1 MFLSTPSTSF
11 NLTSIEKKLAA
22 IETISSSSYTVK
34 PTTRL
39 TKVNNETE
47 LDAYLKS
54 ERANFNDEQF
64 EYLTQQS
71 LTQADTDYW
80 EEIFSSSLKR
90 RRNLINC
97 LLADD
102 LRPRS
107 ISSYD
112 STSATKTSQILSD
125 STTSP
130 TGYDFQSVS
139 FDICLIRKLL
149 LEGWTSQQNQ
159 SLIFTDLSLVE
170 QQYAQTLITYNQTRT
185 SSGTGDGDQLIIQYK
200 HVAKTYETQ
209 IVYDMWHAAEWMTGV
224 LDYDYRKS
232 DLFHAQRAI
241 VLCARDYLERSFRQA
256 LEITYN
262 DIDFYGCLLSFIT
275 SNEKISR
282 LQSVDDRLVDGVSA
296 WPLIFYALR
305 AGDTNLAFNIID
317 KANLPHV
324 QTLLETYLS
333 KEQTTTTTTTNKSSN
348 IRNIEYSLVGN
359 PYKRAVICILD
370 RTNLVDA
377 HEDILLCIEDFLWI
391 KLAQIQTIN
400 ETTFNDRTNVQLTI
414 SRLQRWI
421 LRDLGEE
428 YFKAYEQPFRYARI
442 LILCGAF
449 ESACEFLFKISS
461 TKVHS
466 IHLSIYFNE
475 KYLLGLTSSIDE
487 CMIMIAGNSQQN
499 KTNTALNLP
508 KLIESYLKEKLI
520 NNQYRY
526 WELIN
531 YAYALINIEHLEA
544 GTEFRRLLI
553 DLTTNLDDIHIVYG
567 KWIIITDNDG
577 GEENKILK
585 FERGLLHQLLSN
597 LDDSD
602 IDDVLISLA
611 TTIEEHHR
619 SHILVASA
627 LFELAH
633 DYSSCIRLASE
644 YITQLILDRLLIS
657 SSTTLSPFP
666 FVYEL
671 AQRLQILLKIKHD
684 NNQQNYFLLLDIYA
698 FVDYYLRVGQHERAF
713 LVLRQLKLFP
723 YDKDYND
730 DEQARQLFSSNK
742 WLQQLFPHLC
752 LAALRTHL
760 LVIQHGTSSNLT
772 EEEKHQYEYYRHT
785 ASIDLTHL
793 AEFAHMQ
800 SQSFTRTQLR
810 SIDRLCEQ
818 ANQYYDQDMSFH

>member
-130 TGYDFQSVS
+130 TGYDFQS
-139 FDICLIRKLL
+139 
-149 LEGWTSQQNQ
+149 GWTSQQNQ
-159 SLIFTDLSLVE
+159 SSIFTDLSLVE

-333 KEQTTTTTTTNKSSN
+333 KEQTTTTNKSSN

-428 YFKAYEQPFRYARI
+428 YFKAYEQPFRYTRI

-657 SSTTLSPFP
+657 SSSTLSPFS

-698 FVDYYLRVGQHERAF
+698 FVDYYLRIGQHERAF

>member
-22 IETISSSSYTVK
+22 IEATSASSYTVK

-39 TKVNNETE
+39 PKVNNEAE
-47 LDAYLKS
+47 LDGYLKS

-80 EEIFSSSLKR
+80 EEIFSDSLKR

-112 STSATKTSQILSD
+112 STSTIKTSQILND

-130 TGYDFQSVS
+130 TGYDFKS
-139 FDICLIRKLL
+139 D
-149 LEGWTSQQNQ
+149 WTSQQNQ
-159 SLIFTDLSLVE
+159 SSIFADLSLVE
-170 QQYAQTLITYNQTRT
+170 QQYAQTLIKYNQTRT
-185 SSGTGDGDQLIIQYK
+185 SSGTGDGDQLILQYK
-200 HVAKTYETQ
+200 HIAKTYETQ
-209 IVYDMWHAAEWMTGV
+209 VVYDMWHAAEWMSGV

-305 AGDTNLAFNIID
+305 AGDINLAFNIIH

-324 QTLLETYLS
+324 QALLETYLS
-333 KEQTTTTTTTNKSSN
+333 KEQTTTTTTTTNKSSN

-377 HEDILLCIEDFLWI
+377 HEDVLLCIEDFLWI

-400 ETTFNDRTNVQLTI
+400 ETAFHDRTNVQLTI
-414 SRLQRWI
+414 PRLQRWI

-442 LILCGAF
+442 LLLCGAF
-449 ESACEFLFKISS
+449 ESACEFLFKISL

-508 KLIESYLKEKLI
+508 KLIETYLKEKFI
-520 NNQYRY
+520 HNQNRY

-531 YAYALINIEHLEA
+531 YAYALINIEHSEA
-544 GTEFRRLLI
+544 ENEFRRLLI

-567 KWIIITDNDG
+567 KWIIVIDNDG
-577 GEENKILK
+577 GEENRILK
-585 FERGLLHQLLSN
+585 LERGLLHELFSH

-602 IDDVLISLA
+602 IDDVLIGLA

-619 SHILVASA
+619 SRLLVASA

-644 YITQLILDRLLIS
+644 YIAQLILDRLLIS
-657 SSTTLSPFP
+657 SSTLSPFP
-666 FVYEL
+666 FIYEL
-671 AQRLQILLKIKHD
+671 AQRLQILSKIKHD
-684 NNQQNYFLLLDIYA
+684 DNQQNYFLLLDIYA
-698 FVDYYLRVGQHERAF
+698 FVDYYLRVEQHERAF

-723 YDKDYND
+723 YGKDYND
-730 DEQARQLFSSNK
+730 DEQARQLFASNK

-772 EEEKHQYEYYRHT
+772 EEEKHQYEFYRHT

>member
-1 MFLSTPSTSF
+1 M
-11 NLTSIEKKLAA
+11 
-22 IETISSSSYTVK
+22 
-34 PTTRL
+34 R
-39 TKVNNETE
+39 
-47 LDAYLKS
+47 
-54 ERANFNDEQF
+54 
-64 EYLTQQS
+64 
-71 LTQADTDYW
+71 
-80 EEIFSSSLKR
+80 LKR

-159 SLIFTDLSLVE
+159 SSIFTDLSLVE

-333 KEQTTTTTTTNKSSN
+333 KEQTTTTNKSSN

-577 GEENKILK
+577 GEENRILK

-657 SSTTLSPFP
+657 SSSTLSPFS

-698 FVDYYLRVGQHERAF
+698 FVDYYLRIGQHERAF

>member
-1 MFLSTPSTSF
+1 
-11 NLTSIEKKLAA
+11 
-22 IETISSSSYTVK
+22 
-34 PTTRL
+34 
-39 TKVNNETE
+39 
-47 LDAYLKS
+47 
-54 ERANFNDEQF
+54 
-64 EYLTQQS
+64 
-71 LTQADTDYW
+71 
-80 EEIFSSSLKR
+80 
-90 RRNLINC
+90 
-97 LLADD
+97 
-102 LRPRS
+102 
-107 ISSYD
+107 
-112 STSATKTSQILSD
+112 
-125 STTSP
+125 
-130 TGYDFQSVS
+130 
-139 FDICLIRKLL
+139 
-149 LEGWTSQQNQ
+149 
-159 SLIFTDLSLVE
+159 
-170 QQYAQTLITYNQTRT
+170 
-185 SSGTGDGDQLIIQYK
+185 
-200 HVAKTYETQ
+200 
-209 IVYDMWHAAEWMTGV
+209 
-224 LDYDYRKS
+224 
-232 DLFHAQRAI
+232 
-241 VLCARDYLERSFRQA
+241 
-256 LEITYN
+256 
-262 DIDFYGCLLSFIT
+262 
-275 SNEKISR
+275 
-282 LQSVDDRLVDGVSA
+282 
-296 WPLIFYALR
+296 
-305 AGDTNLAFNIID
+305 
-317 KANLPHV
+317 
-324 QTLLETYLS
+324 
-333 KEQTTTTTTTNKSSN
+333 
-348 IRNIEYSLVGN
+348 
-359 PYKRAVICILD
+359 AVICILD

-428 YFKAYEQPFRYARI
+428 YFKAYEQPFRYTRI

>member
-1 MFLSTPSTSF
+1 MFLSASSTSF

-22 IETISSSSYTVK
+22 IESISSSSSSYTVK
-34 PTTRL
+34 PTNRL
-39 TKVNNETE
+39 IKVNNEAE
-47 LDAYLKS
+47 LDAFLKS

-80 EEIFSSSLKR
+80 EEIFLNSLKR

-112 STSATKTSQILSD
+112 STSLTKQSQILND
-125 STTSP
+125 SITSSA
-130 TGYDFQSVS
+130 GYDFKS
-139 FDICLIRKLL
+139 
-149 LEGWTSQQNQ
+149 GWTSQQNQ
-159 SLIFTDLSLVE
+159 SSIFTDLSLVE
-170 QQYAQTLITYNQTRT
+170 QQYAQTLIKYNQTRT
-185 SSGTGDGDQLIIQYK
+185 SSGTADGDQLIVAYK
-200 HVAKTYETQ
+200 HVAKIYETQ
-209 IVYDMWHAAEWMTGV
+209 VVCDFWHAAEWMTGV
-224 LDYDYRKS
+224 LDHDYRKS
-232 DLFHAQRAI
+232 DLFHSQRAI

-256 LEITYN
+256 LKTTYN
-262 DIDFYGCLLSFIT
+262 DMDFYGCLLSFIT
-275 SNEKISR
+275 SNEKISS

-305 AGDTNLAFNIID
+305 AGDTNLAFNIIH

-324 QTLLETYLS
+324 QSLLETYLS
-333 KEQTTTTTTTNKSSN
+333 KEQSTITNISTTSTTNKSSN
-348 IRNIEYSLVGN
+348 IRNIEFSLVGN

-377 HEDILLCIEDFLWI
+377 HEDVLLCIEDFLWI

-400 ETTFNDRTNVQLTI
+400 ETAFHDRTNVQLTI

-421 LRDLGEE
+421 LRDLGED
-428 YFKAYEQPFRYARI
+428 YFKAYEQPFRYARV
-442 LILCGAF
+442 LLLCGAF

-520 NNQYRY
+520 NNQNRY

-544 GTEFRRLLI
+544 ETEFRRLLI

-567 KWIIITDNDG
+567 KWVIVTDNDKDD
-577 GEENKILK
+577 ENRTLK
-585 FERGLLHQLLSN
+585 LERGLLHQLLSHI
-597 LDDSD
+597 DDVD
-602 IDDVLISLA
+602 IDDTLISLA
-611 TTIEEHHR
+611 ATIEEHHR
-619 SHILVASA
+619 SHLLVASA

-633 DYSSCIRLASE
+633 DYSSALRLASE
-644 YITQLILDRLLIS
+644 YMTQLILDRLLIPS
-657 SSTTLSPFP
+657 SSSSSSTLSPFS

-671 AQRLQILLKIKHD
+671 AQRLQILTKKKQD
-684 NNQQNYFLLLDIYA
+684 DDQQNYFLLLDIYA
-698 FVDYYLRVGQHERAF
+698 FVDYYLQVGQDERAF

-723 YDKDYND
+723 YDKNYND
-730 DEQARQLFSSNK
+730 DEKARQLFASNK

-760 LVIQHGTSSNLT
+760 LVIQHETSSTLT
-772 EEEKHQYEYYRHT
+772 EDEKNQYEFYRRT
-785 ASIDLTHL
+785 ASIDLNRL

-800 SQSFTRTQLR
+800 SKSFTRTQLR

-818 ANQYYDQDMSFH
+818 ANQYHDQDMSFT

>member
-159 SLIFTDLSLVE
+159 SSIFTDLSLVE

-333 KEQTTTTTTTNKSSN
+333 KEQTTTTNKSSN

-428 YFKAYEQPFRYARI
+428 YFKAYEQPFRYTRI

-657 SSTTLSPFP
+657 SSSTLSPFS

-698 FVDYYLRVGQHERAF
+698 FVDYYLRIGQHERAF

>member
-22 IETISSSSYTVK
+22 IESTSSSSYTVK
-34 PTTRL
+34 PTNRL

-112 STSATKTSQILSD
+112 STSTTK
-125 STTSP
+125 
-130 TGYDFQSVS
+130 
-139 FDICLIRKLL
+139 
-149 LEGWTSQQNQ
+149 GWTSQQNQ
-159 SLIFTDLSLVE
+159 SSMFADLSLVE

-185 SSGTGDGDQLIIQYK
+185 SSGTGDGDQLIVQYK
-200 HVAKTYETQ
+200 YVAKTYETQ
-209 IVYDMWHAAEWMTGV
+209 AVCDMWHAAEWMSGV

-256 LEITYN
+256 LEVTYN

-275 SNEKISR
+275 SNEKITR

-305 AGDTNLAFNIID
+305 AGDTDLAFNIIH
-317 KANLPHV
+317 KTNLPHV
-324 QTLLETYLS
+324 QALLETYLS

-377 HEDILLCIEDFLWI
+377 HEDVLLCVEDFLWI

-400 ETTFNDRTNVQLTI
+400 EVAFHDRTNVQLTI
-414 SRLQRWI
+414 PRLQRWI

-428 YFKAYEQPFRYARI
+428 YFKAYEQPFRYARV

-520 NNQYRY
+520 NNQNRY

-531 YAYALINIEHLEA
+531 YTYALINIEHLEA

-567 KWIIITDNDG
+567 KWIIVTDNDG
-577 GEENKILK
+577 GEEYRILK
-585 FERGLLHQLLSN
+585 LERGLLHQLLSH

-602 IDDVLISLA
+602 IDDVLINLA

-619 SHILVASA
+619 SHLLVASA
-627 LFELAH
+627 LFELAR
-633 DYSSCIRLASE
+633 DYSSCIRLALE
-644 YITQLILDRLLIS
+644 YMAQLILDRLLIS
-657 SSTTLSPFP
+657 SSTLSPFP

-671 AQRLQILLKIKHD
+671 AQRLQILSKIKHD

-698 FVDYYLRVGQHERAF
+698 FVDYYLRVEQHERAF

-723 YDKDYND
+723 YGKDYND
-730 DEQARQLFSSNK
+730 DEQARQLFASNK

-760 LVIQHGTSSNLT
+760 LVIQNGTSSSLN
-772 EEEKHQYEYYRHT
+772 EEEKHQYEFYRHT

-800 SQSFTRTQLR
+800 SKSFTRTQLR

>member
-1 MFLSTPSTSF
+1 MFLSASSTSF

-22 IETISSSSYTVK
+22 IESTSSSSSSYTVK
-34 PTTRL
+34 PTNRL
-39 TKVNNETE
+39 IKVNNETE
-47 LDAYLKS
+47 LDAFLKS

-80 EEIFSSSLKR
+80 EEIFLNSLKR
-90 RRNLINC
+90 RGNLINC

-112 STSATKTSQILSD
+112 STSSTKTSQILND
-125 STTSP
+125 SITSSA
-130 TGYDFQSVS
+130 GYDFKS
-139 FDICLIRKLL
+139 
-149 LEGWTSQQNQ
+149 GWTSQQNQ
-159 SLIFTDLSLVE
+159 SSIFTDLSLVE
-170 QQYAQTLITYNQTRT
+170 QQYAQKLIKYNQTRT
-185 SSGTGDGDQLIIQYK
+185 SSGTVDGDQLIVAYK
-200 HVAKTYETQ
+200 HVAKIYETQ
-209 IVYDMWHAAEWMTGV
+209 VVCDFWHAAEWMTGV
-224 LDYDYRKS
+224 LDHDYRKS
-232 DLFHAQRAI
+232 DLFHSQRAI
-241 VLCARDYLERSFRQA
+241 VLCARDYLEQSFCQA
-256 LEITYN
+256 LKTTYN
-262 DIDFYGCLLSFIT
+262 DMDFYGCLLSFIT

-305 AGDTNLAFNIID
+305 AGDTNLAFNIIH

-324 QTLLETYLS
+324 QSLLETYLS
-333 KEQTTTTTTTNKSSN
+333 KEQSTITNISTTSTTNKSSN
-348 IRNIEYSLVGN
+348 IRNIEFSLVGN

-377 HEDILLCIEDFLWI
+377 HEDVLLCIEDFLWI

-400 ETTFNDRTNVQLTI
+400 ETAFHDRANVQLTI
-414 SRLQRWI
+414 PRLQRWI
-421 LRDLGEE
+421 LRDLGED
-428 YFKAYEQPFRYARI
+428 YFKAYEQPFRYARV
-442 LILCGAF
+442 LLLCGAF

-520 NNQYRY
+520 NNQNRY

-544 GTEFRRLLI
+544 ETEFRRLLI
-553 DLTTNLDDIHIVYG
+553 DLTTNLDDIYIVYG
-567 KWIIITDNDG
+567 KWIIVTDNDG
-577 GEENKILK
+577 GGENRTLK
-585 FERGLLHQLLSN
+585 LERGLLHQLLSHI
-597 LDDSD
+597 DDVD
-602 IDDVLISLA
+602 IDDTLISLA

-619 SHILVASA
+619 SHLLVASA

-633 DYSSCIRLASE
+633 DYSSSLRLASE
-644 YITQLILDRLLIS
+644 YMTQLILDRLLIPS
-657 SSTTLSPFP
+657 SSSSSTLSPFS

-671 AQRLQILLKIKHD
+671 AQRLQILSKIKQD
-684 NNQQNYFLLLDIYA
+684 DDQQNYFLLLDIYA
-698 FVDYYLRVGQHERAF
+698 FVDYYLQVGQDERAF

-723 YDKDYND
+723 YDKNYND
-730 DEQARQLFSSNK
+730 DEKARQLFASNK

-760 LVIQHGTSSNLT
+760 LVIQHETSATLT
-772 EEEKHQYEYYRHT
+772 EDEKNQYEFYRPT
-785 ASIDLTHL
+785 ASSDLNHL

-800 SQSFTRTQLR
+800 SKSFTRTQLR

>member
-428 YFKAYEQPFRYARI
+428 YFKAYEQPFRYTRI

>member
-1 MFLSTPSTSF
+1 MFLSASSTSF

-22 IETISSSSYTVK
+22 IESTSSSSSSYTVK
-34 PTTRL
+34 PTNRL
-39 TKVNNETE
+39 IKVNNETE
-47 LDAYLKS
+47 LDAFLKS

-80 EEIFSSSLKR
+80 EEIFLNSLKR
-90 RRNLINC
+90 RGNLINC

-112 STSATKTSQILSD
+112 STSSTKTSQILND
-125 STTSP
+125 SITSSA
-130 TGYDFQSVS
+130 GYDFKS
-139 FDICLIRKLL
+139 
-149 LEGWTSQQNQ
+149 GWTSQQNQ
-159 SLIFTDLSLVE
+159 SSIFTDLSLVE
-170 QQYAQTLITYNQTRT
+170 QQYAQKLIKYNQTRT
-185 SSGTGDGDQLIIQYK
+185 SSGTVDGDQLIVAYK
-200 HVAKTYETQ
+200 HVAKIYETQ
-209 IVYDMWHAAEWMTGV
+209 VVCDFWHAAEWMTGV
-224 LDYDYRKS
+224 LDHDYRKS
-232 DLFHAQRAI
+232 DLFHSQRAI
-241 VLCARDYLERSFRQA
+241 VLCARDYLEQSFCQA
-256 LEITYN
+256 LKTTYN
-262 DIDFYGCLLSFIT
+262 DMDFYGCLLSFIT

-305 AGDTNLAFNIID
+305 AGDTNLAFNIIH

-324 QTLLETYLS
+324 QSLLETYLS
-333 KEQTTTTTTTNKSSN
+333 KEQSTITNISTTSTTNKSSN
-348 IRNIEYSLVGN
+348 IRNIEFSLVGN

-377 HEDILLCIEDFLWI
+377 HEDVLLCIEDFLWI

-400 ETTFNDRTNVQLTI
+400 ETAFHDRANVQLTI
-414 SRLQRWI
+414 PRLQRWI
-421 LRDLGEE
+421 LRDLGED
-428 YFKAYEQPFRYARI
+428 YFKAYEQPFRYARV
-442 LILCGAF
+442 LLLCGAF

-520 NNQYRY
+520 NNQNRY

-544 GTEFRRLLI
+544 ETEFRRLLI

-567 KWIIITDNDG
+567 KWVIVTDNDG
-577 GEENKILK
+577 CGENRTLK
-585 FERGLLHQLLSN
+585 LERGLLHQLLSHI
-597 LDDSD
+597 DDVD
-602 IDDVLISLA
+602 IDDTLISLA

-619 SHILVASA
+619 SHLLVASA

-633 DYSSCIRLASE
+633 DYSSSLRLASE
-644 YITQLILDRLLIS
+644 YMTQLILDRLLIPS
-657 SSTTLSPFP
+657 SSSSSTLSPFS

-671 AQRLQILLKIKHD
+671 AQRLQILSKIKQD
-684 NNQQNYFLLLDIYA
+684 DDQQNYFLLLDIYA
-698 FVDYYLRVGQHERAF
+698 FVDYYLQVGQDERAF

-723 YDKDYND
+723 YDKNYND
-730 DEQARQLFSSNK
+730 DEKARQLFASNK

-760 LVIQHGTSSNLT
+760 LVIQHETSATLT
-772 EEEKHQYEYYRHT
+772 EDEKNQYEFYRPT
-785 ASIDLTHL
+785 ASSDLNHL

-800 SQSFTRTQLR
+800 SKSFTRTQLR

>member
-333 KEQTTTTTTTNKSSN
+333 KEQTTTTNKSSN

-577 GEENKILK
+577 GEENRILK

-657 SSTTLSPFP
+657 SSSTLSPFS

-698 FVDYYLRVGQHERAF
+698 FVDYYLRIGQHERAF